1 MGLMYLGYIVWWRL
15 RGERGAMIS
24 KQRWAVRTGGALAL
38 AGSICFA
45 GMGATMAAEP
55 LRLTALQSVK
65 TNILATGQTKCWQ
78 GVDPYAEI
86 DCAGTGQDGEYQI
99 GVKPDRKGRFKDNGD
114 GTVEDL
120 LTGLIWLKD
129 ASCDELGPD
138 GSVNWQGALE
148 AANALAEGQCG
159 LTDKS
164 KLGDWRLPNVNEL
177 LSLIDR
183 EFVYPALSNAA
194 GNGQWTEGDAFSGV
208 RPTHYWSST
217 SEPDRPVSVQIITL
231 SIGDI
236 YGAEKPGLP
245 PVWPVR
251 GGKKGGAAK
260 AKVLATGQTTCWQ
273 AVDPYAEID
282 CAATGQDG
290 EYQMGLKPGKKG
302 RFKDNGNGTVED
314 LLTGLIWLKDASCDE
329 LGPDG
334 SVNWQG
340 ALEAANALAEG
351 QCGLTDKSKLGDW
364 RLPNV
369 NELLSLIDREF
380 VYPALSNAAGNGQWT
395 EGDAFSGV
403 QGVYWSSTSYVGNP
417 EGAWAGGIVS
427 GQVGGLSKNLVSEYV
442 WPVRGGKGLSATS
455 RKLD

>member
-1 MGLMYLGYIVWWRL
+1 
-15 RGERGAMIS
+15 MIS

-86 DCAGTGQDGEYQI
+86 DCA
-99 GVKPDRKGRFKDNGD
+99 
-114 GTVEDL
+114 
-120 LTGLIWLKD
+120 
-129 ASCDELGPD
+129 
-138 GSVNWQGALE
+138 
-148 AANALAEGQCG
+148 
-159 LTDKS
+159 
-164 KLGDWRLPNVNEL
+164 
-177 LSLIDR
+177 
-183 EFVYPALSNAA
+183 
-194 GNGQWTEGDAFSGV
+194 
-208 RPTHYWSST
+208 
-217 SEPDRPVSVQIITL
+217 
-231 SIGDI
+231 
-236 YGAEKPGLP
+236 
-245 PVWPVR
+245 
-251 GGKKGGAAK
+251 
-260 AKVLATGQTTCWQ
+260 
-273 AVDPYAEID
+273 
-282 CAATGQDG
+282 ATGQDG

-329 LGPDG
+329 LGPNGDG